1 MDDRLQSAARRTES
15 TTTFRALARGG
26 YVATGIVHGLI
37 GVLAIAL
44 VVRQGRAEADQVG
57 ALTSIA
63 EAPFGLAGLWAVAL
77 LLFALGIFHI
87 VDGFALSRNS
97 RKQRWGRRLAEWGQ
111 GIAFCVMGGIA
122 TAIAVGARPDP
133 DRTTRDASRG
143 LLTLPGGTVLLVL
156 VGLGVAG
163 VGIAWIWM
171 GVSRSFRKQME
182 LPSGRAGHAIAALGA
197 VGFVSKGGALLVVA
211 VLLAAAGVRGDS
223 SSAGALD
230 SAITS
235 LYDLPGGPVWIV
247 LIGAGFLAYGVFCF
261 FRARFAKL

>member
-1 MDDRLQSAARRTES
+1 MAS
-15 TTTFRALARGG
+15 
-26 YVATGIVHGLI
+26 GIVHGLI
-37 GVLAIAL
+37 GVLAIT
-44 VVRQGRAEADQVG
+44 VVARRGRAEADQVG

-63 EAPFGLAGLWAVAL
+63 EAPFGLALLWSIAL
-77 LLFALGIFHI
+77 LLFALGIFH
-87 VDGFALSRNS
+87 VVHGFALTRDS
-97 RKQRWGRRLAEWGQ
+97 RKQRWGRRIAEWGQ

-143 LLTLPGGTVLLVL
+143 LLTLPGGTVLLIL
-156 VGLGVAG
+156 VGIGVAA
-163 VGIAWIWM
+163 VGIAWISM
-171 GVSRSFRKQME
+171 GITRSFRKQMKI
-182 LPSGRAGHAIAALGA
+182 PSGNGGHAIAVLGA
-197 VGFVSKGGALLVVA
+197 TGFIAKGGALLVVA
-211 VLLAAAGVRGDS
+211 VLLAAAGVQGDS

-247 LIGAGFLAYGVFCF
+247 LIGAGFLAYGLFCL